1 VIATVFRHSPF
12 YGEVQSQMLLAVTRA
27 GRLHVHKT
35 LESRP
40 NGVHDCQLCNIS
52 VRNRILEPA
61 RELLISAI
69 RGTGRDFLFGI
80 RPHHR
85 VQDEQA

>member
-1 VIATVFRHSPF
+1 
-12 YGEVQSQMLLAVTRA
+12 MLLTVTRV
-27 GRLHVHKT
+27 GSLQVHKT

-40 NGVHDCQLCNIS
+40 NSIQNRQQCNIS

-69 RGTGRDFLFGI
+69 RGTGRNLLFGI
-80 RPHHR
+80 RPHHC
-85 VQDEQA
+85 VQNEQS